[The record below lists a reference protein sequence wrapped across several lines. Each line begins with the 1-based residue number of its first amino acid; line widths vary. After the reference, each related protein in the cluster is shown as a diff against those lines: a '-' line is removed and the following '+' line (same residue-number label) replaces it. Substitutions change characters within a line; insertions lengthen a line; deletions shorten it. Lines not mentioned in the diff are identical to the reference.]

1 MKITINLFT
10 SIALLLATINC
21 TAQNRVSIDNES
33 STLNWTGKK
42 VIGEHTGTIKLANSF
57 IILDEKGVKN
67 GEINIEMTSIT
78 NTDMEGEWSDK
89 LVGHLKSADFFD
101 TVKHPNATFTINEV
115 IHKSETLHLAS
126 GILTIKGISNPL
138 SFPIQ
143 IKNTDSMME
152 ITGLAEVDRTL
163 YGVKYGS
170 ASFFDS
176 LGDKAINNLF
186 ELNFDLKVQRK

>member
-10 SIALLLATINC
+10 SMALLLATINC